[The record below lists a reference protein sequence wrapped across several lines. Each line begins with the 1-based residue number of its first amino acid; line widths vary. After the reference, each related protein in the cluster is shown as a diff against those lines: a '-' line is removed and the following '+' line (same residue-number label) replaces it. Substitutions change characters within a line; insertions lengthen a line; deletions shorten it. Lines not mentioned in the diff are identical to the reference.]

1 MPIYYDN
8 EKVAGCVDLIR
19 RMYDVGPAAE
29 EVYVR
34 RIRKRIEALKNEG
47 VETSG
52 LGELLDT
59 TLIEKD
65 WQLRREDISPAR
77 FIGRR

>member
-1 MPIYYDN
+1 MAIDYDN

-52 LGELLDT
+52 LRELLDT

-65 WQLRREDISPAR
+65 RQSIRCSIFPAV
-77 FIGRR
+77 FIGKK